1 MVEASPALRGIP
13 LGYLRM
19 PHVEKGMAVGLFGG
33 SFNPPHAGHALV
45 AEIALRRL
53 RLDQLWWIVTPGNPL
68 KSRTELAPL
77 AERLS
82 RSEEIAGDPRVRVTA
97 FEARHAIRFTADTLT
112 LVRARNPGVNF
123 VWIMGADNLRDF
135 HRWQRWQQIAM
146 TVPIAVIDRPGA
158 TLSFLSSVMAKTFDY
173 ARRDEIDAPRL
184 ARMRAPAWTFI
195 HGPRSRLSSTA
206 IRNAE
211 RQQAAAVPE
220 VSIGDAAPITGPV
233 SLPVSASALPSTPVG
248 GRK

>member
-1 MVEASPALRGIP
+1 MAEAFPASRGIP
-13 LGYLRM
+13 ARYLRM

-68 KSRTELAPL
+68 KSAAELAPL
-77 AERLS
+77 SERLR
-82 RSEEIAGDPRVRVTA
+82 RSEAVAGDPRIRVTA
-97 FEARHAIRFTADTLT
+97 FEARHSVRFTADTLA
-112 LVRARNPGVNF
+112 LVKAHNPGVDF
-123 VWIMGADNLRDF
+123 VWVMGADNLRDF
-135 HRWQRWQQIAM
+135 HRWQRWRRIAM

-173 ARRDEIDAPRL
+173 ARRDETDAPRL
-184 ARMRAPAWTFI
+184 ARMSAPAWTFI
-195 HGPRSRLSSTA
+195 HGPRSLLSSTS

-211 RQQAAAVPE
+211 RQQRM
-220 VSIGDAAPITGPV
+220 GAAPAPAG
-233 SLPVSASALPSTPVG
+233 VG
-248 GRK
+248 EE